1 MRRLPLIFSVLS
13 LSLLL
18 VGATCA
24 PKTPRLKP
32 KKFDLLFR
40 IDPALA
46 GASVQV
52 DIIGASTRSYLPSLE
67 SIQLSQYWS
76 PGNPLRRD
84 VPKATIVFG
93 RGSPSEQTFS
103 ATDQKWT
110 SWLGAGAEV
119 LVLMLDA
126 PGIQDRL
133 SVPLDQRE
141 WGNVQKL
148 EFLIQESGIRLVT
161 ARPTK

>member
-1 MRRLPLIFSVLS
+1 MRRLPVIFSLLC

-24 PKTPRLKP
+24 PQPPRIKP

-40 IDPALA
+40 LDPALA

-52 DIIGASTRSYLPSLE
+52 DIIGASARSYLPSLE
-67 SIQLSQYWS
+67 SVQLNQYWN

-84 VPKATIVFG
+84 VPKATVVYG
-93 RGSPSEQTFS
+93 RGSPPEQTFP
-103 ATDQKWT
+103 ATDPKWT
-110 SWLGAGAEV
+110 TWLGAGAEM

-133 SVPLDQRE
+133 IVPLDQKE
-141 WGNVQKL
+141 WGNVPRL
-148 EFLIQESGIRLVT
+148 EILIQESGIRLLT